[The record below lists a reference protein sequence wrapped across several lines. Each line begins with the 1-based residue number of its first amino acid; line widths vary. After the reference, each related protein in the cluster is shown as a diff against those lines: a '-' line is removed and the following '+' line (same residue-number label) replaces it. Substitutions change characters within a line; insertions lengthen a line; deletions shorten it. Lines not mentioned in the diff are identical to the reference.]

1 MAKKVLTLDYQE
13 EFDFL
18 LLGIIS
24 PYRDYQVCHEINKV
38 LGTDFERQDD
48 FILQLER
55 KGTKG
60 VFSVFQYRTEDGE
73 DFFLLA
79 NKGNSGLF
87 ISAMKHIDYFMMI
100 RNHSRYTDIQELSR
114 KIKSPSVITSVL
126 ILDPP
131 SVKAAENF
139 LYIEYTDPEMKRD
152 KENKDALNKL

>member
-24 PYRDYQVCHEINKV
+24 PYRDYQICHEINKV

-48 FILQLER
+48 FILQLDR
-55 KGTKG
+55 KGSKG
-60 VFSVFQYRTEDGE
+60 VFSVFQFRSEDDE

-87 ISAMKHIDYFMMI
+87 ISTLKHIDYFMML
-100 RNHSRYTDIQELSR
+100 RNHSRYTEINDLSR
-114 KIKSPSVITSVL
+114 KLKTLNLITSVL

-131 SVKAAENF
+131 SIKSADNF

-152 KENKDALNKL
+152 KEDKDALNKL